1 MERRIPV
8 ENNTAM
14 PIYVGSNMI
23 PPGEIRD
30 LPISQVPPHLRPPE
44 PAAVVEE
51 ATPDP
56 LTELLEHNV
65 KTVVAALDSLS
76 IEQIEKLGEME
87 QAGAARRG
95 VLSAIAEKLLSA
107 AGNPAAD
114 PVKAKA
120 LEISALTQEQFDAL
134 TEGERDNYLNA
145 AKAALAVPAAKP
157 DDEAPQE

>member
-23 PPGEIRD
+23 PPGETRD

-44 PAAVVEE
+44 PAAVEE
-51 ATPDP
+51 VATSDP
-56 LTELLEHNV
+56 LTELLSHNV
-65 KTVVAALDSLS
+65 KTVVDSLDSMS
-76 IEQIEKLGEME
+76 IGDIEKLGEME
-87 QAGAARRG
+87 QAGSARKT

-107 AGNPAAD
+107 AGNPVVD

-120 LEISALTQEQFDAL
+120 PE
-134 TEGERDNYLNA
+134 
-145 AKAALAVPAAKP
+145 
-157 DDEAPQE
+157 